1 MFKNKNYICIF
12 KPVENINDTMNEF
25 TVSRKKEWA
34 NRMRSIRLYA
44 DDQKVAE
51 ISNGE
56 TKMIQFP
63 PGKVNLQ
70 AKIDWAGSNVLEIDA
85 YGSRNRTIELSSF
98 LHRNKM
104 LRYFM
109 YFGFGLSVLSV
120 AIALMSPIGLI
131 SDAVMYILLAF
142 SIAFLSI
149 ITYFISIGRKRYLYL
164 RETIDEV

>member
-1 MFKNKNYICIF
+1 
-12 KPVENINDTMNEF
+12 MNEL
-25 TVSRKKEWA
+25 TVSRKKEWV

-56 TKMIQFP
+56 TKMVQFP
-63 PGKVNLQ
+63 TGKVNLQ

-85 YGSRNRTIELSSF
+85 DGSRNRTIELSSF

-131 SDAVMYILLAF
+131 SDAVMYVLLAF
-142 SIAFLSI
+142 SIVFFGI
-149 ITYFISIGRKRYLYL
+149 IMYLITVGRKRYLYL
-164 RETIDEV
+164 KEIIDEI